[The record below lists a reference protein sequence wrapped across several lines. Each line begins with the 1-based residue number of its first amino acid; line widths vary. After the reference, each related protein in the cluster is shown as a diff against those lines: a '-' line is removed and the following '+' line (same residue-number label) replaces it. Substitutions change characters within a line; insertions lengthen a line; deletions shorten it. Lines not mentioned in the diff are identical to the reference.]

1 MDSKTGAAYCLLTPT
16 MTAAPPAHDNG
27 EQQQQQHALV
37 KRAEDER
44 EDIFKRYELGL
55 DPNNVVDSW
64 ENPTFE
70 IYHITD
76 K

>member
-27 EQQQQQHALV
+27 EQQQQHALV

-44 EDIFKRYELGL
+44 EDIFKRYDLGQH
-55 DPNNVVDSW
+55 PKNVVDPW

-70 IYHITD
+70 LYHITD

>member
-1 MDSKTGAAYCLLTPT
+1 

-27 EQQQQQHALV
+27 EQNHQQQQQQYALV

-44 EDIFKRYELGL
+44 EDIFKRYEMGL
-55 DPNNVVDSW
+55 DPHNVVDSW